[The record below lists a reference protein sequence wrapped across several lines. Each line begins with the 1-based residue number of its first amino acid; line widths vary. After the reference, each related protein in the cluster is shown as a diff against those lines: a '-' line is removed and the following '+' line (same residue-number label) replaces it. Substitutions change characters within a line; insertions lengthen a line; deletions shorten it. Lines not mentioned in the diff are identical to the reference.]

1 MVATHD
7 VDWGTFYVIAVTSWG
22 IAPSEFWAM
31 SPAEWWLIQD
41 SKRERDPE
49 IDYAGSLS
57 DADCDDMYK
66 MLKG

>member
-1 MVATHD
+1 MVATHE
-7 VDWGTFYVIAVTSWG
+7 VDWGVFYVIAVTSWD
-22 IAPSEFWAM
+22 IALSEFWGM
-31 SPAEWWLIQD
+31 SPAEWWLIHE

-49 IDYAGSLS
+49 VDYAGGLT